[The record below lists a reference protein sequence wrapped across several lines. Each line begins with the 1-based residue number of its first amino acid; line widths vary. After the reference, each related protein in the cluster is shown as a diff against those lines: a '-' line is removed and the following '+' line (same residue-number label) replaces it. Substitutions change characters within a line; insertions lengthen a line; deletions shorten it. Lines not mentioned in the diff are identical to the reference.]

1 MRSHVASIEIA
12 ADPAET
18 FAFVA
23 DLARLPSW
31 AIGFAKAIERTTP
44 AGWSPPPALTAFA
57 SASRRTA
64 GMASSTT

>member
-23 DLARLPSW
+23 DLAMLPTW
-31 AIGFAKAIERTTP
+31 AIGSN
-44 AGWSPPPALTAFA
+44 WPPTRA
-57 SASRRTA
+57 SSRWTA
-64 GMASSTT
+64 GRYTRS